1 MWQAIVDFIFDSEYM
16 LQLIVAEILCTLG
29 FRRRKYFI
37 VSAIAG
43 IIVSVAFYYGL
54 MYTIPYFSL
63 FGFNSVLNRALWGW
77 RWLLSL
83 VVTALFLKLCFK
95 ESWWSILF
103 VTSAAQASQH
113 FGHRLRNLFMTA
125 SGIDTTPLNYLLCG
139 LGVFAVVYAAL
150 YFLFFREL
158 NKKQIPNLNNTKL
171 IFTVTACVILC
182 LFIGVHSVFDDTFTQ
197 CLFDIAM
204 ILLCFFILCYQFGF
218 LGESL
223 RSAELKNLEWLLKE
237 TQKQYAVRS
246 ENIDLINVKCHDIR
260 KQVRD
265 MAGRIQLSREY
276 AKEITDI
283 VQIYDST
290 IDTKNRTLDTI
301 LTDKSLYCEAH
312 GIKLNCIIDG
322 EKLSFIDPADLYALF
337 CNLLDN
343 AIEAVL
349 KLPER
354 EKAIISLKVTSSG
367 EAVVIHC
374 ANYFT
379 GKLEFEDGLP
389 GTSKGDT
396 RYHGYGIKSMRFVA
410 YKYGGNVTI
419 LPQDD
424 VFNINIAIPLPQNS

>member
-1 MWQAIVDFIFDSEYM
+1 
-16 LQLIVAEILCTLG
+16 
-29 FRRRKYFI
+29 
-37 VSAIAG
+37 
-43 IIVSVAFYYGL
+43 
-54 MYTIPYFSL
+54 
-63 FGFNSVLNRALWGW
+63 
-77 RWLLSL
+77 
-83 VVTALFLKLCFK
+83 
-95 ESWWSILF
+95 
-103 VTSAAQASQH
+103 
-113 FGHRLRNLFMTA
+113 
-125 SGIDTTPLNYLLCG
+125 
-139 LGVFAVVYAAL
+139 
-150 YFLFFREL
+150 
-158 NKKQIPNLNNTKL
+158 
-171 IFTVTACVILC
+171 
-182 LFIGVHSVFDDTFTQ
+182 
-197 CLFDIAM
+197 
-204 ILLCFFILCYQFGF
+204 
-218 LGESL
+218 
-223 RSAELKNLEWLLKE
+223 
-237 TQKQYAVRS
+237 
-246 ENIDLINVKCHDIR
+246 
-260 KQVRD
+260 

-410 YKYGGNVTI
+410 HKYGGNVTI

-424 VFNINIAIPLPQNS
+424 VFNVNIAIPLPQNS